1 MLTSLFTSLGITP
14 KEESLYLTALTHSSY
29 KTKEENVIDYER
41 LEFLGDAFITLVIT
55 DAIFRLYPNK
65 SQGEMTNMRKN
76 FVRSHSLAKLGR
88 ELKLEKY
95 IRTGK
100 SITSAD
106 LLSNDKYFEDTFEA
120 LMGAMYLDQ
129 GFNITKDYILSIVF
143 EDIKNY
149 DFTTV
154 FDYISKLQEDIQA
167 DKRGL
172 PKYETVASGEND
184 KNRKFV
190 ATVSFDGIILGKG
203 YGANYK
209 EAEQNAAK
217 AALSKAAK

>member
-1 MLTSLFTSLGITP
+1 MLTNLFTSLSISP
-14 KEESLYLTALTHSSY
+14 KDSSLYLTALTHSSY
-29 KTKEENVIDYER
+29 KTKEEKVADYER

-55 DAIFRLYPNK
+55 DAIFRFYPHK

-88 ELKLEKY
+88 NLKLEKY

-100 SITSAD
+100 SITSED

-129 GFNITKDYILSIVF
+129 GFLITKEYILSLVL

-167 DKRGL
+167 DRRGL
-172 PKYETVASGEND
+172 PKYETIASGESD
-184 KNRKFV
+184 KSRMFV
-190 ATVSFDGIILGKG
+190 STVSFDGIILGKG
-203 YGANYK
+203 YGANFK

-217 AALSKAAK
+217 EALSKAAK

>member
-1 MLTSLFTSLGITP
+1 M
-14 KEESLYLTALTHSSY
+14 
-29 KTKEENVIDYER
+29 
-41 LEFLGDAFITLVIT
+41 
-55 DAIFRLYPNK
+55 
-65 SQGEMTNMRKN
+65 
-76 FVRSHSLAKLGR
+76 RSHSLAKLGR
-88 ELKLEKY
+88 NLKLEKY

-100 SITSAD
+100 SITSED

-129 GFNITKDYILSIVF
+129 GFLITKEYILSLVL

-167 DKRGL
+167 DRRGL
-172 PKYETVASGEND
+172 PKYETIASGESD
-184 KNRKFV
+184 KSRMFV
-190 ATVSFDGIILGKG
+190 STVSFDGIILGKG
-203 YGANYK
+203 YGANFK

-217 AALSKAAK
+217 EALSKAAK